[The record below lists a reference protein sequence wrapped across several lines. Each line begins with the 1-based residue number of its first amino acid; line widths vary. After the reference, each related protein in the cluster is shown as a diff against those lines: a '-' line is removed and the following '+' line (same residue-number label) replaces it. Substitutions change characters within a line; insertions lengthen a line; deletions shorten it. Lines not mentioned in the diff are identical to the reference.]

1 MVDSRYQGQGIGSAL
16 LERAEVALKAD
27 GAERIA
33 LGTDVWYYFPGLP
46 IEFIESADWFEKRGY
61 TNVGEVYDLIGR
73 YDHKIESPIP
83 DLKNVEFTLLKAEEE
98 DAFVD
103 FMRRSF
109 PGRWEYA
116 AIQYFKRGG
125 TGREFVVLKK
135 DKEICG
141 FCRIN
146 DSESPVIGQNV
157 YWSPLFSEPLGG
169 LGPLGIDDN
178 LRGKGY
184 GLAIVE
190 AGVHFLRKRNIHSIV
205 IDYTPYLG
213 FYGKLGFEPHQKYV
227 NYIKEL

>member
-1 MVDSRYQGQGIGSAL
+1 MPIG
-16 LERAEVALKAD
+16 LKN
-27 GAERIA
+27 G
-33 LGTDVWYYFPGLP
+33 
-46 IEFIESADWFEKRGY
+46 GY

-135 DKEICG
+135 DEEIFG
-141 FCRIN
+141 FCRN
-146 DSESPVIGQNV
+146 
-157 YWSPLFSEPLGG
+157 
-169 LGPLGIDDN
+169 
-178 LRGKGY
+178 K
-184 GLAIVE
+184 
-190 AGVHFLRKRNIHSIV
+190 
-205 IDYTPYLG
+205 
-213 FYGKLGFEPHQKYV
+213 
-227 NYIKEL
+227 